1 MILAIAK
8 GHTSWQQ
15 FKLLCPNVAL
25 ECWSKRILLSRPTDP
40 AQQMDPQDAKGIISC
55 ITSKNHYPLSS
66 MNIRKNPHI
75 VALHNWLG
83 NITFD
88 RWIQRCKSKSLCCR
102 QWTSTA
108 TAAPMNSIAASVKVR
123 RKAPVISSSSARATA
138 PTRPATS
145 RICHRENGIM
155 MPLPTKESVCFKWPT
170 PIDVSM
176 SLVKAVFSSLSAS
189 KSKN

>member
-88 RWIQRCKSKSLCCR
+88 RCKVLIR
-102 QWTSTA
+102 
-108 TAAPMNSIAASVKVR
+108 
-123 RKAPVISSSSARATA
+123 
-138 PTRPATS
+138 
-145 RICHRENGIM
+145 
-155 MPLPTKESVCFKWPT
+155 
-170 PIDVSM
+170 
-176 SLVKAVFSSLSAS
+176 
-189 KSKN
+189 

>member
-1 MILAIAK
+1 
-8 GHTSWQQ
+8 
-15 FKLLCPNVAL
+15 
-25 ECWSKRILLSRPTDP
+25 
-40 AQQMDPQDAKGIISC
+40 
-55 ITSKNHYPLSS
+55 
-66 MNIRKNPHI
+66 
-75 VALHNWLG
+75 
-83 NITFD
+83 
-88 RWIQRCKSKSLCCR
+88 
-102 QWTSTA
+102 
-108 TAAPMNSIAASVKVR
+108 MNSIAASVKVR

-189 KSKN
+189 KSKNWTSFQIWIRNTFPSKRGWPVFSNLPGLRKSWKLQHFPSARQRHKWISKFKVQVPVWIVRVSELFEDILRTGC